1 MHAYTYFDLKHI
13 IRCNFDLLT
22 KWEKKRKK
30 NQIPNRNNKWKM
42 ITLREMIEDAKKI
55 NKYMMSNNNNVLNP
69 ARERL
74 ARKHAAPRENQCIK
88 INSR

>member
-1 MHAYTYFDLKHI
+1 
-13 IRCNFDLLT
+13 
-22 KWEKKRKK
+22 
-30 NQIPNRNNKWKM
+30 M

-55 NKYMMSNNNNVLNP
+55 NKYMMSNNNNVLNL